1 MWPGHSASAELV
13 HLANSTFWNS
23 FKPRPAQ
30 YTFNYITIHMYIYIY
45 IYNDIY
51 IYIHNDTHIYIYID
65 TYALQ
70 IMSIYIQRIQCI
82 YIYLYIS
89 TGISY
94 CRKPV
99 HPQFRAENTLHP
111 PPIYSPAS
119 VVCDP
124 KRPGLSNLDGTQE
137 HRLRPGG
144 DVRPQTRSYFGQ
156 MQFINV

>member
-1 MWPGHSASAELV
+1 MWPGHSASAGLV

-45 IYNDIY
+45 NDIY
-51 IYIHNDTHIYIYID
+51 IYIMIHTYIYIY
-65 TYALQ
+65 TYIRIANNEHLYTAHTVY
-70 IMSIYIQRIQCI
+70 IYIFIHI
-82 YIYLYIS
+82 YRYFLLPEAS
-89 TGISY
+89 SS
-94 CRKPV
+94 PV
-99 HPQFRAENTLHP
+99 PTENTLHP

-137 HRLRPGG
+137 HRPRPEVMCAPNQELLRSNA
-144 DVRPQTRSYFGQ
+144 VY
-156 MQFINV
+156 

>member
-1 MWPGHSASAELV
+1 M
-13 HLANSTFWNS
+13 
-23 FKPRPAQ
+23 
-30 YTFNYITIHMYIYIY
+30 I
-45 IYNDIY
+45 
-51 IYIHNDTHIYIYID
+51 HIYIYR
-65 TYALQ
+65 
-70 IMSIYIQRIQCI
+70 YIRIANNEHLYTAHTVYI

-137 HRLRPGG
+137 HRLRPEVMCAPKPGVTLVKCSLLMF
-144 DVRPQTRSYFGQ
+144 DIV
-156 MQFINV
+156 

>member
-51 IYIHNDTHIYIYID
+51 IYIHNDTHIYID

-82 YIYLYIS
+82 YIYIYTYL
-89 TGISY
+89 
-94 CRKPV
+94 PV
-99 HPQFRAENTLHP
+99 FLTAGSQFIPSSEQKTP
-111 PPIYSPAS
+111 F
-119 VVCDP
+119 
-124 KRPGLSNLDGTQE
+124 T
-137 HRLRPGG
+137 RLRYTPLP
-144 DVRPQTRSYFGQ
+144 VSFVTP
-156 MQFINV
+156 NVQDYLTSTELRNIGPDRR